1 MVKRHRLRELGVR
14 RQAFSCFSLGR
25 DVSGGY
31 ADVKS
36 RMVAEID
43 KDLTSLPI
51 RKIEKHLVG
60 FAISCDGHV
69 VRYIRRIKAA
79 EVK

>member
-1 MVKRHRLRELGVR
+1 VP
-14 RQAFSCFSLGR
+14 
-25 DVSGGY
+25 GGY